1 MAARKKDRRN
11 PDPALKRLTKKAR
24 ALLEELER
32 IDLDARSMLYA
43 GLTIDH
49 KVSVPQRVLTNIE
62 AAIRVLAEC
71 AERGIGHSLYSRR
84 GRPYQNHE
92 LLMQVVAAV
101 REYRASHGGRFP
113 PKTKDSEFEQ
123 MLREKLRA
131 PEERNLHHVIGS
143 AVDYDRWCDANPIK
157 ESSRDD

>member
-1 MAARKKDRRN
+1 MAARNKDRRN

-32 IDLDARSMLYA
+32 IDVDARSMLYA

-49 KVSVPQRVLTNIE
+49 KVSFPKRVLTDTE

-71 AERGIGHSLYSRR
+71 AERGIGQSLLSRR
-84 GRPYQNHE
+84 GRPSQNRE
-92 LLMQVVAAV
+92 LLMHVVAAV
-101 REYRASHGGRFP
+101 REYRAAHSGRFP

-131 PEERNLHHVIGS
+131 PEERHLHHAIAW